1 MALQD
6 TLNKPM
12 ADPFGVAS
20 KQRAAS
26 EAVAGAEANI
36 AQQTTERMEPIIA
49 AERQK
54 MGEIGERQAQIGEQL
69 QKPFEVPKETIG
81 DFAQLGGLVAMAGV
95 MLGASGKQSA
105 NNVLGAMTGIMEG
118 YKSGR
123 KDLIANSYKEF
134 DTNMKRL
141 QGLQKS
147 IDSDLQMYLKLS
159 ATDREQASLYLSQ
172 AKAKAGQGIAGV
184 VADGQ
189 SADKVANLQMQIKQM
204 GQSAQQHKDRID
216 MEKNR
221 ILAEQEKAK
230 ITPAYTGPDGT
241 MYNAKGEVIP
251 VPKGLTKIT
260 AKPPAVAGEVGNSAE
275 LQRLL
280 PDKKVT
286 LNEKD
291 AKPIVEGIYAT
302 GRLANFIDKAND
314 PDINYGEISRISNR
328 AESFLKRNTTGA
340 ESPQETQALA
350 ERATNAAVKELGLN
364 PNDKN
369 IVFYKEAI
377 FNIMEAERAIRGGSI
392 LPVAIMQR
400 LTPLMD
406 PANMNREQFIEI
418 MKGNLQRVAQSTR
431 LQPDVL
437 KDAIGKIQTFD
448 YEVKKYDTAPQ
459 SSAKPAYLNN
469 REIVVKN
476 GKWVY
481 KDTGEVAQ

>member
-6 TLNKPM
+6 TLNAPM
-12 ADPFGVAS
+12 ADPFGVAT
-20 KQRAAS
+20 KTRAA
-26 EAVAGAEANI
+26 EQAKADMGVEL
-36 AQQTTERMEPIIA
+36 AQKQEQEMKPIFA

-54 MGEIGERQAQIGEQL
+54 MDEVGARQAQIGQQME
-69 QKPFEVPKETIG
+69 KPFEIPKETMG
-81 DFAQLGGLVAMAGV
+81 DFAQLGGLVAIAAT

-118 YKSGR
+118 YKTGR
-123 KDLIANSYKEF
+123 KELITNSYKEF

-141 QGLQKS
+141 QGLQKQ
-147 IDSDLQMYLKLS
+147 IDSELTLYLQKS
-159 ATDREQASLYLSQ
+159 ATNREE
-172 AKAKAGQGIAGV
+172 AKIHLATATARAGQGIAGTI
-184 VADGQ
+184 ADGQ
-189 SADKVANLQMQIKQM
+189 SADKVAQLLQQNQKMA
-204 GQSAQQHKDRID
+204 QSAQQHKERID
-216 MEKNR
+216 LDKKKF
-221 ILAEQEKAK
+221 LAEEEKAK

-241 MYNAKGEVIP
+241 AYNAKGEVIP
-251 VPKGLTKIT
+251 LPKNLTKFG
-260 AKPPAVAGEVGNSAE
+260 AKPGAVAGEVGNSAE
-275 LQRLL
+275 LSRLL

-291 AKPIVEGIYAT
+291 AKPIVEGIYSTA
-302 GRLANFIDKAND
+302 RLANFIDKSND
-314 PDINYGEISRISNR
+314 PDINYGEISRIANR

-350 ERATNAAVKELGLN
+350 EQATNAAVKELGLN
-364 PNDKN
+364 ANDKN

-406 PANMNREQFIEI
+406 PANMNREQFIAI
-418 MKGNLQRVAQSTR
+418 MQGNLQRVAQSTR
-431 LQPDVL
+431 LQPNDL
-437 KDAIGKIQTFD
+437 KDAIGKIQSFD
-448 YEVKKYDTAPQ
+448 YEPKKYDAAPQ

-476 GKWVY
+476 GRWVY